1 MQPSDENLKT
11 IEIDL
16 EDFSKEVLIWL
27 ILESEKYNITIS
39 QIIVKIIS
47 EALTKHS
54 PEKTNQ
60 LPFPL

>member
-27 ILESEKYNITIS
+27 ILESEKYNISINQTIA
-39 QIIVKIIS
+39 KTIS
-47 EALTKHS
+47 EALT
-54 PEKTNQ
+54 NQ
-60 LPFPL
+60 PSTSL

>member
-27 ILESEKYNITIS
+27 ILESEKYNITIN
-39 QIIVKIIS
+39 QTIVKIIS
-47 EALTKHS
+47 EVLTKHS

-60 LPFPL
+60 LPFPF